1 MLTLGAGMQWPG
13 MAQHGSAWH
22 GMVAW
27 HQQECQAVGTHNKDR
42 YFARG
47 WMFCKGMDTVLED
60 G

>member
-1 MLTLGAGMQWPG
+1 MQWPG

-27 HQQECQAVGTHNKDR
+27 HQQERQAVGTDNKDR

-47 WMFCKGMDTVLED
+47 WMFCKGMDTVLGD